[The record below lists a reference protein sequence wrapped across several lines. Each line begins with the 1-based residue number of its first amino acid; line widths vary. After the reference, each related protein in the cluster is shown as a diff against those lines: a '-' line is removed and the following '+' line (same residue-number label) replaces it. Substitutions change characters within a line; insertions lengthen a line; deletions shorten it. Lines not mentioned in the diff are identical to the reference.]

1 MYYLDYILKWIT
13 EILAISLY
21 MCKYMCVRALVCL
34 LLLELVTRF
43 PLWNF
48 WWNILALQSSPT
60 AGASSYC
67 IIN

>member
-43 PLWNF
+43 PL
-48 WWNILALQSSPT
+48 
-60 AGASSYC
+60 
-67 IIN
+67 